1 MDGKKI
7 LIIDANNLYIRNY
20 VMNPSVSTNGDP
32 IGGIFG
38 FIKSLQKLCRDIKP
52 NRIVICWDGKGGST
66 KRRLVNKNYKDG
78 RKPLRL
84 NRNVNILEGDEEL
97 KNKIWQMTRLAEYL
111 NMMPIIQLLLD
122 SVEADDLISAISNH
136 SSLQNYYK
144 VIVSN
149 DKDFIQLCNSK
160 TILYRPVKD
169 EYLNTKRIIEEY
181 GVHPNNFCLVR
192 AISGDKSD
200 NLGGVGGAGI
210 PTISKRI
217 PQVKEEKSYMI
228 DEIIQI
234 CNDADSKI
242 KFYSSVVQNENLIRE
257 NYKLMQLYSP
267 SMSIQ
272 DMQKVN
278 YTLENSECTFKKT
291 EIMKMML
298 QDGFGETNFEE
309 LYIQLNR
316 IMLENC

>member
-7 LIIDANNLYIRNY
+7 LVIDANNLYIRNY
-20 VMNPSVSTNGDP
+20 VMNPAVSTSGDP
-32 IGGIFG
+32 IGGVFG
-38 FIKSLQKLCRDIKP
+38 FIKSLQKLCREIKP

-66 KRRLVNKNYKDG
+66 KRRVVNKNYKDG

-84 NRNVNILEGDEEL
+84 NRNVQILEGDDEL

-111 NMMPIIQLLLD
+111 NKMPVIQILLD
-122 SVEADDLISAISNH
+122 SVEADDIISAVVGHTDLND
-136 SSLQNYYK
+136 YYK

-169 EYLNTKRIIEEY
+169 EYLNTKRIIQEY

-217 PQVKEEKSYMI
+217 PQVKEEKSLMLQEIFDYCASI
-228 DEIIQI
+228 DSDIKLYKNI
-234 CNDADSKI
+234 CDNQDLI
-242 KFYSSVVQNENLIRE
+242 KE

-267 SMSIQ
+267 SISIQ
-272 DMQKVN
+272 DSQKIDYALN
-278 YTLENSECTFKKT
+278 NSECTFQKT
-291 EIMKMML
+291 DIVKMML
-298 QDGFGETNFEE
+298 QDGFGQNNWEE
-309 LYIQLNR
+309 LFIQMHK
-316 IMLENC
+316 IVLENC